1 MSSRPN
7 ARTARATKPA
17 APSTVDT
24 SAASPTASPPASRM
38 SCAAAS
44 ARAESRPHSTTRT
57 PSAAS
62 ACAQPSPSPPDAPAT
77 AAHRPAIPRSIG
89 PKLLDLPPRSAA
101 ALHRVNGVRAGS
113 RGAPEPPPQARSPV
127 QNTTITTDDRRRSP
141 RSRRDRIR
149 TDDERFRT
157 LRATGDRALRNTL
170 IEDHRWLALHCARR
184 FAGKGEPLDDLIQ
197 VAMLGVLKAVER
209 FDPDYGATFATFAV
223 PTITGELRRHFRDTT
238 WAVHVPRRSRDLQ
251 HTVKVAV
258 GELGHAFGRS
268 PTAGEVA
275 EHTGVPVEEV
285 LDALEAARCYR
296 NVPLTSGGDDDD
308 GDLGNIGED
317 DDALDAVDARLTV
330 ERLLRELPARERRI
344 VELRYMSGL
353 TQSQIAAIVGVSQV
367 QVSRLL
373 RASLAHMNASLEEPS
388 RVE

>member
-1 MSSRPN
+1 
-7 ARTARATKPA
+7 
-17 APSTVDT
+17 
-24 SAASPTASPPASRM
+24 
-38 SCAAAS
+38 
-44 ARAESRPHSTTRT
+44 
-57 PSAAS
+57 
-62 ACAQPSPSPPDAPAT
+62 
-77 AAHRPAIPRSIG
+77 
-89 PKLLDLPPRSAA
+89 
-101 ALHRVNGVRAGS
+101 
-113 RGAPEPPPQARSPV
+113 V

-141 RSRRDRIR
+141 RSRRERIR

-157 LRATGDRALRNTL
+157 LRATGDRALRNAL

-275 EHTGVPVEEV
+275 EHTGVAVEDV

-296 NVPLTSGGDDDD
+296 KAPLPASGDDDE
-308 GDLGNIGED
+308 GDIDNIGD
-317 DDALDAVDARLTV
+317 HDRGIDAVDARVTIDA
-330 ERLLRELPARERRI
+330 LLRVLPARDRRI

-353 TQSQIAAIVGVSQV
+353 TQSQIATLVGVSQV

-373 RASLAHMNASLEEPS
+373 RASLAKLNRTLEDTQGADTQGAAVAPM
-388 RVE
+388 